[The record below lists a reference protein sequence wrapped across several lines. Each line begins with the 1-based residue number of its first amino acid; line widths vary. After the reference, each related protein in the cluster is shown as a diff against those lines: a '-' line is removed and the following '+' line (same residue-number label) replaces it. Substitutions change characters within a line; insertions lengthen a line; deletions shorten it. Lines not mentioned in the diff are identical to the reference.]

1 MMERVNIPDEAPGS
15 ATYYMGFAPE
25 EYGVRLYDMERYDGA
40 VIQEALMD
48 IGPQRTE
55 PHKVIASYNE
65 YSNLIWKSENVIV
78 YSCRFEVDYKDIHV
92 TVLPDFITKRL
103 TLQVTPGLNQEEKK
117 QLAEF
122 FEILTEPDYYEE
134 KELEEINKELQIPLL
149 FKRLAIAAGATIVI
163 LSTLKMTGI
172 LPTSPNLLDVLD
184 LAAWLFL
191 GVYWVWIAIKK
202 RQLKKRREGNER

>member
-1 MMERVNIPDEAPGS
+1 MERVNIPDEAPGS

-191 GVYWVWIAIKK
+191 GVYWVWIAITQ

>member
-1 MMERVNIPDEAPGS
+1 MERVNIPDEAPGS

-48 IGPQRTE
+48 IGTQRTE

-92 TVLPDFITKRL
+92 TVLSDFITKRL

-134 KELEEINKELQIPLL
+134 RELKESAESLRIPEL
-149 FKRLAIAAGATIVI
+149 FKRLAI
-163 LSTLKMTGI
+163 
-172 LPTSPNLLDVLD
+172 
-184 LAAWLFL
+184 LAAVVVVVTSILQIVGIMPTMVWLAQALNIVSWLFL
-191 GVYWVWIAIKK
+191 ATYWIWIAIKK
-202 RQLKKRREGNER
+202 QQLKKRREENAH

>member
-1 MMERVNIPDEAPGS
+1 MERAKIPNEAPGS

-25 EYGVRLYDMERYDGA
+25 EYGVRLYDMERYEGA

-134 KELEEINKELQIPLL
+134 RELKESAESLRIPEL
-149 FKRLAIAAGATIVI
+149 FKRLAI
-163 LSTLKMTGI
+163 
-172 LPTSPNLLDVLD
+172 
-184 LAAWLFL
+184 LAAVVVVVTSILQIVGIMPTMVWLAQALNIVSWLFL
-191 GVYWVWIAIKK
+191 ATYWIWIAIKK
-202 RQLKKRREGNER
+202 QQIKKRREENER

>member
-1 MMERVNIPDEAPGS
+1 MERAKIPDEAPGS

-25 EYGVRLYDMERYDGA
+25 EYGVRLYDMERYEGA

-117 QLAEF
+117 QFAEF

-134 KELEEINKELQIPLL
+134 RELKESAESLRIPEL
-149 FKRLAIAAGATIVI
+149 FKRLAI
-163 LSTLKMTGI
+163 
-172 LPTSPNLLDVLD
+172 
-184 LAAWLFL
+184 LAAVVVVVTSILQIVGIMPTMVWLAQALNIVSWLFL
-191 GVYWVWIAIKK
+191 ATYWIWIAIKK
-202 RQLKKRREGNER
+202 QQLKKRREENAH

>member
-1 MMERVNIPDEAPGS
+1 MERAKIPDEAPGS

-25 EYGVRLYDMERYDGA
+25 EYGVRLYDMERYEGA

-134 KELEEINKELQIPLL
+134 RELKESAESLRIPEL
-149 FKRLAIAAGATIVI
+149 FKRLAI
-163 LSTLKMTGI
+163 
-172 LPTSPNLLDVLD
+172 
-184 LAAWLFL
+184 LAAVVVVVTSILQIVGIMPTMVWLAQALNIVSWLFL
-191 GVYWVWIAIKK
+191 ATYWIWIAIKK
-202 RQLKKRREGNER
+202 QQLKKRREENAH

>member
-1 MMERVNIPDEAPGS
+1 MERVNIPNETPGS

-48 IGPQRTE
+48 IGTQRTE
-55 PHKVIASYNE
+55 PHKTISSFGE
-65 YSNLIWKSENVIV
+65 YENLIWKSEGVTV
-78 YSCRFEVDYKDIHV
+78 YSCKFEVDYKDIQV

-134 KELEEINKELQIPLL
+134 RELKESAESLRIPEL
-149 FKRLAIAAGATIVI
+149 FKRLAI
-163 LSTLKMTGI
+163 
-172 LPTSPNLLDVLD
+172 
-184 LAAWLFL
+184 LAAVVVVVTSILQIVGIMPTMVWLAQALNIVSWLFL
-191 GVYWVWIAIKK
+191 ATYWIWVAIKK
-202 RQLKKRREGNER
+202 QQIKKRREENAR

>member
-1 MMERVNIPDEAPGS
+1 MERVNIPDEAPGS

-40 VIQEALMD
+40 VLQEALMD

>member
-1 MMERVNIPDEAPGS
+1 MERVNIPDEAPGS

-25 EYGVRLYDMERYDGA
+25 EYGVRLYDMERYEGA

>member
-1 MMERVNIPDEAPGS
+1 MERVNIPDEAPGS

>member
-1 MMERVNIPDEAPGS
+1 MERAKIPDEAPGS

-25 EYGVRLYDMERYDGA
+25 EYGVRLYDMERYEGA

-134 KELEEINKELQIPLL
+134 RELKESAESLRIPEL
-149 FKRLAIAAGATIVI
+149 FKRLAI
-163 LSTLKMTGI
+163 
-172 LPTSPNLLDVLD
+172 
-184 LAAWLFL
+184 LAAVVVVVTSILQIVGIMPTMVWLAQALNIVSWLFL
-191 GVYWVWIAIKK
+191 ATYWIWIAIKK
-202 RQLKKRREGNER
+202 QQIKKRREENAH